1 MIVTARSYPV
11 MNAVAV
17 EVGVLDNHP
26 VTGELEAR
34 NLVSLIVAAQ
44 YPRTELIDC
53 LQELATA
60 LQQIVW
66 TEQHF

>member
-1 MIVTARSYPV
+1 MIVTARSYPLL
-11 MNAVAV
+11 NAVAV

-26 VTGELEAR
+26 VTGALESR
-34 NLVSLIVAAQ
+34 NLVSMVVAAQ